1 MTDKE
6 DKMSEKVAMCLLCR
20 GEFTHEQL
28 AGAKACPTCGNK
40 GIPADPREK
49 QTITLTAHEWRILF
63 IWASNWAAKCDTD
76 PNGDGHAGKVI
87 EAIEREARRQQGSLP
102 ALSMRAEIQEVAN
115 VFGKVTAYLGDGEEI
130 IEPEKKH

>member
-1 MTDKE
+1 
-6 DKMSEKVAMCLLCR
+6 MSEKVAMCLLCR
-20 GEFTHEQL
+20 GEFTAEQI

-40 GIPADPREK
+40 GVPADPRDK
-49 QTITLTAHEWRILF
+49 QTITLTVHEWRILF
-63 IWASNWAAKCDTD
+63 IWASNWAAKCDRDQGEDSRAVKT
-76 PNGDGHAGKVI
+76 I

-115 VFGKVTAYLGDGEEI
+115 TFGKVTAYLGDGKEI